1 MEAAE
6 NVQKRLKEKKN
17 RKLRISFASSVKI
30 KVKGQGW
37 ESATSMGLVALHLSV
52 DTAAAWQ
59 SGTALEQLIFAL
71 LVIQTTTTD
80 KMVLKPVWE
89 WKGALSKAAM
99 HLMVMSSL

>member
-1 MEAAE
+1 
-6 NVQKRLKEKKN
+6 
-17 RKLRISFASSVKI
+17 
-30 KVKGQGW
+30 
-37 ESATSMGLVALHLSV
+37 MGLVALHLSV
-52 DTAAAWQ
+52 DTAAAWP

-80 KMVLKPVWE
+80 KMVLNPVWE